1 MNLADIRELET
12 ITIKYFE
19 SGHTFMSADSFHH
32 VVENEIR
39 RMKFVED
46 FDEFRSIIDK
56 REESILMNCTDFVFY
71 KAAVS
76 KSKTV
81 TYPKLKEM
89 REVQFRKGSKKLFWK
104 TSPVEEYKSSI
115 FLQQKFIKV
124 MRKKDVFPARIEDRG
139 IPAEKKPRL

>member
-12 ITIKYFE
+12 TTIKYFE

-56 REESILMNCTDFVFY
+56 RGVVYFDEPHRFCVLQSGSV
-71 KAAVS
+71 
-76 KSKTV
+76 
-81 TYPKLKEM
+81 KE
-89 REVQFRKGSKKLFWK
+89 
-104 TSPVEEYKSSI
+104 
-115 FLQQKFIKV
+115 
-124 MRKKDVFPARIEDRG
+124 
-139 IPAEKKPRL
+139 